1 MAEPSINVGTRVRVK
16 PARPFAGREAE
27 VREVSVT
34 RVRVYLLPN
43 GPEVNMLPRD
53 VEPIEPLQ
61 RAA

>member
-1 MAEPSINVGTRVRVK
+1 MAELNLKVGTRVRVK

-27 VREVSVT
+27 VREVSIT
-34 RVRVYLLPN
+34 RVRVYLLPD

-53 VEPIEPLQ
+53 IEPIEPLQ